1 MLEIHRLEETD
12 LPELEPFR
20 TMRRRKDMDRLNQ
33 FVAEDRK
40 IVRRLFDSRFAY
52 RIISLLVTDE
62 CLEEFRIEL
71 ELIPEPVIAYIAD
84 KPTIERISGF
94 HCKEGIKVMAQI
106 LEPHTIDG
114 VLDSVAKPQ
123 LLIGCDGLTNAENMG
138 AIVRN
143 GAAFGADAVVV
154 SEDSTSPYLTRTIRA
169 SMGTLFELP
178 CVQPENFFNTLRDLK
193 WRGFTLVGAHPHT
206 DQCSLANA
214 DLNRDCVLIFGSE
227 GHGISERIRKLCD
240 ELVVIPMSG
249 KVDSLNVG
257 SSVAVFLYEAARQR
271 GRM

>member
-1 MLEIHRLEETD
+1 MLEIHYLEETE

-33 FVAEDRK
+33 FVAEDDK
-40 IVRRLFDSRFAY
+40 IVRRLLDSPFKY
-52 RIISLLVTDE
+52 KVISLLVTPE
-62 CLEEFRIEL
+62 RLEDVRLEL
-71 ELIPEPVIAYIAD
+71 ELLPEDVIAYVTD
-84 KPTIERISGF
+84 KPTIEKISGF
-94 HCKEGIKVMAQI
+94 ACKQGIKVMAQI
-106 LEPHTIDG
+106 VEPHTIDHILQT
-114 VLDSVAKPQ
+114 VSQPRLLVAA
-123 LLIGCDGLTNAENMG
+123 DGLTNAENMG

-143 GAAFGADAVVV
+143 GAAFGAHAVIV

-178 CVQPENFFNTLRDLK
+178 CVQPENFYNCLRDLK
-193 WRGFTLVGAHPHT
+193 WQGFKLIGAHPHT
-206 DQCSLANA
+206 DEHTLARSN
-214 DLNRDCVLIFGSE
+214 LNQDCVIIFGSE

-240 ELVVIPMSG
+240 ELIVIPMSG